1 MAWQEI
7 WRRLLR
13 LNTKCVCRN
22 WTRAIYCRFPRDV
35 TAAMLVVNW
44 AQSIH
49 PKLPTDLTGK
59 GGPPQRGSTI
69 GVLKS
74 RFPAF
79 FSFKSR
85 HPALFYAR
93 FPIPAP
99 FFLRDCFAWL
109 LKYTLNKTYLL
120 TIVSFDGQGPQHH
133 NKRP

>member
-13 LNTKCVCRN
+13 LNTKCACRN

-69 GVLKS
+69 GFS
-74 RFPAF
+74 NPAF
-79 FSFKSR
+79 
-85 HPALFYAR
+85 P
-93 FPIPAP
+93 P
-99 FFLRDCFAWL
+99 FFLLNPAIPSYFTPDSRSRPIFLRDFFAWL